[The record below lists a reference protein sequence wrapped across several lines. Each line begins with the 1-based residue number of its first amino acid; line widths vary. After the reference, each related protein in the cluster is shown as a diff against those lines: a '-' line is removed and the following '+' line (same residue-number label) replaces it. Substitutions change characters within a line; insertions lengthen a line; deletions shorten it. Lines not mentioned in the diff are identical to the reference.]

1 MIGYT
6 PGYIKLSKS
15 GQLKDYVIILKKRLK
30 SCIICPHYCKVD
42 RTNNERGFCRA
53 GKDMVIDGYGAHYG
67 EEDVLVGKR
76 GSGTIFFSYC
86 TLQCVFCQN
95 CEISQHGSGYEVSSM
110 ELAQIMLSLQKKG
123 CHNINLV
130 SPSHYVPQIVESIY
144 LAAKDGL
151 SLPIIYNT
159 GGYDDINTLKLLD
172 GIIDIYMLDIKFG
185 DNIKAKKYVRS
196 AKYYDIVKVAIKEMY
211 RQVGN
216 LKSDDRG
223 IAYKG
228 LLIRHLVM
236 PKNISDTDKV
246 LRFIAQDIS
255 KEAFVNI
262 MSQYHPAHK
271 SYTYPEL
278 SKRITEKEYKE
289 ALVYANKLGLTNII

>member
-6 PGYIKLSKS
+6 PEYIKLSKT
-15 GQLKDYVIILKKRLK
+15 GELEDRVIRLK
-30 SCIICPHYCKVD
+30 EKLKCYVICPHHCKVD
-42 RTNNERGFCRA
+42 RTNNERGFCQA
-53 GKDMVIDGYGAHYG
+53 GKDMVIDGYGSHYG
-67 EEDVLVGKR
+67 EEDVFVGIG
-76 GSGTIFFSYC
+76 GSGTIFLSYC

-95 CEISQHGSGYEVSSM
+95 YEISQYGDGYEISPID
-110 ELAQIMLSLQKKG
+110 LAQIMLSLQKKG

-130 SPSHYVPQIVESIY
+130 SPSHYVSQIVESIH
-144 LAAKDGL
+144 LAAKGGL

-172 GIIDIYMLDIKFG
+172 GIIDIYMPDIKFG
-185 DNIKAKKYVRS
+185 DNIKAKKYVNSVR
-196 AKYYDIVKVAIKEMY
+196 YFDIVKAAVKEMY

-216 LKSDDRG
+216 LKSDDRR

-246 LRFIAQDIS
+246 LGFISQDIS
-255 KEAFVNI
+255 KEAVVNI
-262 MSQYHPAHK
+262 MSQYNPSHK
-271 SYTYPEL
+271 SYTFPEL
-278 SKRITEKEYKE
+278 SRRITEKEYKE
-289 ALVYANKLGLTNII
+289 VLEYAKKLGLTNII